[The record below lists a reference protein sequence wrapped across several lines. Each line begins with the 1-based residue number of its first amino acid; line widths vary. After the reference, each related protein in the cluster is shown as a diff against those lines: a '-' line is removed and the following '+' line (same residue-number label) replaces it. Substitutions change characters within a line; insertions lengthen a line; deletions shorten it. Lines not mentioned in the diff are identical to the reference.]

1 MGLLIQS
8 DDFTGK
14 WDLAKS
20 NEDKIDDYIEEYE
33 EMYLTELLGKDL
45 FDLFAADVNLTT
57 REPAT
62 PIYQKIFEPFT
73 VDING
78 YIYSSEGLKK
88 MLLGFIYFQYV
99 RDNRVKQ
106 TMNGAID
113 QQTEVG
119 TASDYTFLYPRYNKA
134 VQTYSAIQAYIYDN
148 LTDYLTF
155 AGVNKKKTS
164 FI

>member
-1 MGLLIQS
+1 MGLLITS

-20 NEDKIDDYIEEYE
+20 NEDKIDEYIDEYE

-45 FDLFAADVNLTT
+45 FDLFKSDVDPVTLKPT
-57 REPAT
+57 T
-62 PIYQKIFEPFT
+62 PIYLNIYNSFT
-73 VDING
+73 ENING
-78 YIYSSEGLKK
+78 FIYSSEGLKK

-106 TMNGAID
+106 TMNGAVD
-113 QQTEVG
+113 QNTEVS
-119 TASDYTFLYPRYNKA
+119 TQSNYTFLYPRYNQA
-134 VQTYSAIQAYIYDN
+134 VVTYAAIQAYILDN
-148 LTDYLTF
+148 LTDYQSYC
-155 AGVNKKKTS
+155 GVHKRKAS